1 MSLTK
6 NSFLKSIGYI
16 SVRLKLLK
24 TNHYLLKACINGV
37 EGKFILDS
45 GASSSCIC
53 LSLEN
58 KFKIDSKE
66 NKIKASS
73 ATSNMEDTRLSK
85 NNAIK
90 IRKWRSKISLVSID
104 MTHINK
110 VLNEKETESVDGII
124 GADVLKK
131 SKAVID
137 YESNKLYL
145 KLRFNR
151 F

>member
-16 SVRLKLLK
+16 CVKLKLLK

-53 LSLEN
+53 LSLES
-58 KFKIDSKE
+58 KFKIDSNE

-85 NNAIK
+85 NNTIELG
-90 IRKWRSKISLVSID
+90 KWRSTNNLVSID
-104 MTHINK
+104 MTHINR
-110 VLNEKETESVDGII
+110 VLNEKVTESVDGII

-137 YESNKLYL
+137 YESNKLHL
-145 KLRFNR
+145 KVKI
-151 F
+151 

>member
-6 NSFLKSIGYI
+6 NSFLKSVGYI
-16 SVRLKLLK
+16 SVKLKLLK

-45 GASSSCIC
+45 GASSSCAC

-58 KFKIDSKE
+58 KFKISSKK

-85 NNAIK
+85 NNTIELG
-90 IRKWRSKISLVSID
+90 KWRSKINLVSID
-104 MTHINK
+104 MTHINR
-110 VLNEKETESVDGII
+110 VFSEKETESVDGIL

-145 KLRFNR
+145 KIKI
-151 F
+151 

>member
-16 SVRLKLLK
+16 SVKLKFLK
-24 TNHYLLKACINGV
+24 TNHYLLKACINRV

-58 KFKIDSKE
+58 KFKIDSKK

-85 NNAIK
+85 NNTIEL
-90 IRKWRSKISLVSID
+90 RKWRSKINLVSID
-104 MTHINK
+104 MTHINS
-110 VLNEKETESVDGII
+110 VLNEKVSESVDGII

-131 SKAVID
+131 SKALID

-145 KLRFNR
+145 KL
-151 F
+151 

>member
-6 NSFLKSIGYI
+6 NSFLKSVGYI
-16 SVRLKLLK
+16 SVKLKLLK

-58 KFKIDSKE
+58 KFKISSKK

-85 NNAIK
+85 NNTIK
-90 IRKWRSKISLVSID
+90 IGKWRSTINLVSID
-104 MTHINK
+104 MTHINR
-110 VLNEKETESVDGII
+110 VLSEKETESVDGIM

-145 KLRFNR
+145 KLRFN
-151 F
+151 

>member
-6 NSFLKSIGYI
+6 NSFLKSVGYI
-16 SVRLKLLK
+16 SVKLKILK
-24 TNHYLLKACINGV
+24 TNHYLLKAIINGN

-85 NNAIK
+85 NNTIETG
-90 IRKWRSKISLVSID
+90 KWGSTINLVSID
-104 MTHINK
+104 MTHINR
-110 VLNEKETESVDGII
+110 VLSEKETESVDGII

-145 KLRFNR
+145 KIKI
-151 F
+151 

>member
-45 GASSSCIC
+45 GASSSCMC
-53 LSLEN
+53 LSLES
-58 KFKIDSKE
+58 KFKIDSKK

-85 NNAIK
+85 NNTIELG
-90 IRKWRSKISLVSID
+90 KWRSTINLVSID
-104 MTHINK
+104 MTHINR
-110 VLNEKETESVDGII
+110 VLSEKETESVDGII

-145 KLRFNR
+145 KIKI
-151 F
+151 

>member
-6 NSFLKSIGYI
+6 NSFLKSVGYI
-16 SVRLKLLK
+16 SVKLKLLK

-45 GASSSCIC
+45 GASSSCVC

-58 KFKIDSKE
+58 KFKISSKK
-66 NKIKASS
+66 NKINASS

-85 NNAIK
+85 NNTIELG
-90 IRKWRSKISLVSID
+90 KWRSKINLVSID
-104 MTHINK
+104 MTHINR

-145 KLRFNR
+145 KIKI
-151 F
+151 

>member
-6 NSFLKSIGYI
+6 NSFLKSIGYK
-16 SVRLKLLK
+16 SVKLKLLK

-58 KFKIDSKE
+58 KFKIDSKK

-85 NNAIK
+85 NNTIK
-90 IRKWRSKISLVSID
+90 IGKWRSTINLVSID
-104 MTHINK
+104 MTHINR
-110 VLNEKETESVDGII
+110 VLNEKVTESVDGII

-145 KLRFNR
+145 KIKI
-151 F
+151 

>member
-16 SVRLKLLK
+16 SVKLKLLK
-24 TNHYLLKACINGV
+24 TNHYLLKACINRV

-53 LSLEN
+53 LSLES

-73 ATSNMEDTRLSK
+73 ATSNMEDTCLSK
-85 NNAIK
+85 NNTIK
-90 IRKWRSKISLVSID
+90 IGKWRSTINLVSIN

-110 VLNEKETESVDGII
+110 VLSEKETESVDGIM

-145 KLRFNR
+145 KIKI
-151 F
+151 

>member
-6 NSFLKSIGYI
+6 NSFLKSVGYI
-16 SVRLKLLK
+16 SVKLKLLK

-58 KFKIDSKE
+58 KFKISSKK

-73 ATSNMEDTRLSK
+73 ATSNIEDTRLSK
-85 NNAIK
+85 NNTIK
-90 IRKWRSKISLVSID
+90 IGKWRSTINLISIN
-104 MTHINK
+104 MAHINR
-110 VLNEKETESVDGII
+110 VLSEKETESVDGII

-145 KLRFNR
+145 KIKI
-151 F
+151 

>member
-6 NSFLKSIGYI
+6 NSFLKSLGYI

-90 IRKWRSKISLVSID
+90 IGKWRSIINLVSID
-104 MTHINK
+104 MTHINR

-145 KLRFNR
+145 KIKI
-151 F
+151 

>member
-16 SVRLKLLK
+16 SVKLKFLK

-90 IRKWRSKISLVSID
+90 IRKWRSKISLISID

-110 VLNEKETESVDGII
+110 VLNEKEIESVDGII

-145 KLRFNR
+145 KIKI
-151 F
+151 

>member
-6 NSFLKSIGYI
+6 NSFLKSVGYI
-16 SVRLKLLK
+16 SVTLKLLK

-85 NNAIK
+85 NNTIEL
-90 IRKWRSKISLVSID
+90 RKWKSTINLVSID
-104 MTHINK
+104 MTHINR
-110 VLNEKETESVDGII
+110 VLNEKVTESVDGII

-145 KLRFNR
+145 KIKI
-151 F
+151 

>member
-6 NSFLKSIGYI
+6 NSFLKSVGYI
-16 SVRLKLLK
+16 SVKLKLLK

-45 GASSSCIC
+45 GASSSCAC

-58 KFKIDSKE
+58 KFKISSKK

-85 NNAIK
+85 NNTIK
-90 IRKWRSKISLVSID
+90 IGKWRSIISLVSID
-104 MTHINK
+104 MTHINS
-110 VLNEKETESVDGII
+110 VLNEKVTESVDGIV

-145 KLRFNR
+145 KIKI
-151 F
+151 

>member
-16 SVRLKLLK
+16 SVKLKFLK

-104 MTHINK
+104 MIHINK
-110 VLNEKETESVDGII
+110 VLSEKETESVDGII

-145 KLRFNR
+145 KIKI
-151 F
+151 

>member
-6 NSFLKSIGYI
+6 NSFLKSVGYI
-16 SVRLKLLK
+16 YVKLKLLK
-24 TNHYLLKACINGV
+24 TNHYLLKACVNGV

-45 GASSSCIC
+45 GASSSCMC
-53 LSLEN
+53 LSLES

-73 ATSNMEDTRLSK
+73 ATGKMENTRLSK
-85 NNAIK
+85 DNAIK
-90 IRKWRSKISLVSID
+90 IGKWISKISLVSID
-104 MTHINK
+104 MTQING

-145 KLRFNR
+145 KVKV
-151 F
+151 

>member
-16 SVRLKLLK
+16 SVKLKLLK
-24 TNHYLLKACINGV
+24 TNHYLLKVCINGV
-37 EGKFILDS
+37 DGKFILDS
-45 GASSSCIC
+45 GASSSCVC

-58 KFKIDSKE
+58 KFKIDSKK

-85 NNAIK
+85 NNTIK
-90 IRKWRSKISLVSID
+90 IGKWISKISLVSID
-104 MTHINK
+104 MTHINS
-110 VLNEKETESVDGII
+110 VLNEKVTESVDGII

-145 KLRFNR
+145 KIKI
-151 F
+151 

>member
-6 NSFLKSIGYI
+6 NSFLKSVGYI
-16 SVRLKLLK
+16 SVKLKLLK

-58 KFKIDSKE
+58 KFKIDSKK

-85 NNAIK
+85 NNTIE
-90 IRKWRSKISLVSID
+90 IRKWRSTINLVSID
-104 MTHINK
+104 MTHING
-110 VLNEKETESVDGII
+110 VLSEKETESVDGII

-145 KLRFNR
+145 KIKI
-151 F
+151 

>member
-6 NSFLKSIGYI
+6 NSFLKSVGYI
-16 SVRLKLLK
+16 SVTLKLLK

-45 GASSSCIC
+45 GASSSCMC
-53 LSLEN
+53 LSLES
-58 KFKIDSKE
+58 KFKIDSKK

-85 NNAIK
+85 NNTSK
-90 IRKWRSKISLVSID
+90 IGKWRSTINLVSID
-104 MTHINK
+104 MTHINR
-110 VLNEKETESVDGII
+110 VLSEKETESVDGII

-145 KLRFNR
+145 KIKI
-151 F
+151 

>member
-16 SVRLKLLK
+16 SVKLKLLK

-85 NNAIK
+85 NNTIELG
-90 IRKWRSKISLVSID
+90 KWRSTINLVSID
-104 MTHINK
+104 MTHINR

-145 KLRFNR
+145 KIKI
-151 F
+151 

>member
-16 SVRLKLLK
+16 SVKLKLLK
-24 TNHYLLKACINGV
+24 TNHYLLKACINRV

-58 KFKIDSKE
+58 KFKISSKK

-85 NNAIK
+85 NNTIEL
-90 IRKWRSKISLVSID
+90 RKWRSKINLVSID
-104 MTHINK
+104 MTHINS
-110 VLNEKETESVDGII
+110 VLNEKVTESVDGII

-145 KLRFNR
+145 KIKI
-151 F
+151 

>member
-16 SVRLKLLK
+16 CVKLKLLK

-53 LSLEN
+53 LSLES

-85 NNAIK
+85 NNTIK
-90 IRKWRSKISLVSID
+90 IGKCRGKINLVSID
-104 MTHINK
+104 MTHINR
-110 VLNEKETESVDGII
+110 VLNEKVTESVDGII

-145 KLRFNR
+145 KIKI
-151 F
+151 

>member
-16 SVRLKLLK
+16 SVKLKLLK
-24 TNHYLLKACINGV
+24 TNHYLLKACINRV

-45 GASSSCIC
+45 GASSSCTC

-58 KFKIDSKE
+58 KFKISSKK

-85 NNAIK
+85 NNTIEL
-90 IRKWRSKISLVSID
+90 RKWRSKINLVSID
-104 MTHINK
+104 MTHINS
-110 VLNEKETESVDGII
+110 VLNEKVTESVDGII

-131 SKAVID
+131 SKALID

-145 KLRFNR
+145 KL
-151 F
+151 

>member
-6 NSFLKSIGYI
+6 NSFLKSVGYI
-16 SVRLKLLK
+16 SVKLKLLK

-45 GASSSCIC
+45 GASSSCMC
-53 LSLEN
+53 LSLES
-58 KFKIDSKE
+58 KFKIDSKK

-85 NNAIK
+85 NNTIEL
-90 IRKWRSKISLVSID
+90 RKWRSTINLVSIN
-104 MTHINK
+104 MTHINR
-110 VLNEKETESVDGII
+110 VLSEKETESVDGII

-145 KLRFNR
+145 KIKI
-151 F
+151 

>member
-1 MSLTK
+1 MTLTK
-6 NSFLKSIGYI
+6 NSFLKSVGYI
-16 SVRLKLLK
+16 SVKLKLLK

-53 LSLEN
+53 LSLES

-85 NNAIK
+85 NNTIEL
-90 IRKWRSKISLVSID
+90 RKWRGKINLVSID
-104 MTHINK
+104 MTHINRI
-110 VLNEKETESVDGII
+110 LNEKETESVDGII

-145 KLRFNR
+145 KIKI
-151 F
+151 

>member
-90 IRKWRSKISLVSID
+90 IRKWRSTINLVSIN

-110 VLNEKETESVDGII
+110 VLSEKETESVDGIM

-145 KLRFNR
+145 KIKI
-151 F
+151 

>member
-6 NSFLKSIGYI
+6 NSFLKSIGYK
-16 SVRLKLLK
+16 SVKLKLLK

-37 EGKFILDS
+37 VGKFILDS

-85 NNAIK
+85 NNTIK
-90 IRKWRSKISLVSID
+90 IGKWLNKISLVSID
-104 MTHINK
+104 MNHINR
-110 VLNEKETESVDGII
+110 VLNEKVTESVDGII

-145 KLRFNR
+145 KIKI
-151 F
+151 

>member
-16 SVRLKLLK
+16 SVKLKLLK

-85 NNAIK
+85 NNTIE
-90 IRKWRSKISLVSID
+90 IRKWRSTINLVSID
-104 MTHINK
+104 MTHINR
-110 VLNEKETESVDGII
+110 VLSEKETESVDGII

-145 KLRFNR
+145 KVKI
-151 F
+151 

>member
-16 SVRLKLLK
+16 SVKLKLLK
-24 TNHYLLKACINGV
+24 TNHYLLKARINGV

-58 KFKIDSKE
+58 KFKIDSKK

-85 NNAIK
+85 NNTIEL
-90 IRKWRSKISLVSID
+90 RKWRSTINLVSID
-104 MTHINK
+104 MTHINR

-145 KLRFNR
+145 KIMI
-151 F
+151 

>member
-6 NSFLKSIGYI
+6 NSFLKSIGYK
-16 SVRLKLLK
+16 SVKLKLLK
-24 TNHYLLKACINGV
+24 TNHCLLKACINGV
-37 EGKFILDS
+37 VGKFILDS

-58 KFKIDSKE
+58 KFKIDSKK

-85 NNAIK
+85 NNTIEL
-90 IRKWRSKISLVSID
+90 RKWRSKINLVSID
-104 MTHINK
+104 MTHINS
-110 VLNEKETESVDGII
+110 VLNEKVTESVDGII

-131 SKAVID
+131 SKALID

-145 KLRFNR
+145 KL
-151 F
+151 

>member
-6 NSFLKSIGYI
+6 NSFLKSVGYI
-16 SVRLKLLK
+16 SVTLKLLK

-58 KFKIDSKE
+58 KFKIDSKK

-85 NNAIK
+85 NNTIK
-90 IRKWRSKISLVSID
+90 IGKWRSTINLVSID
-104 MTHINK
+104 MTHINR
-110 VLNEKETESVDGII
+110 VLSEKETESVDGII

-145 KLRFNR
+145 KIKI
-151 F
+151 

>member
-58 KFKIDSKE
+58 KFKVISQKSKE
-66 NKIKASS
+66 KASS
-73 ATSNMEDTRLSK
+73 ANSEMTHTKISKSNAIQIGKWEDKIDLISFDMNHI
-85 NNAIK
+85 NNALSQKK
-90 IRKWRSKISLVSID
+90 IPAI
-104 MTHINK
+104 
-110 VLNEKETESVDGII
+110 DGII

-137 YESNKLYL
+137 YESNKLYF
-145 KLRFNR
+145 KL
-151 F
+151 

>member
-24 TNHYLLKACINGV
+24 TNHYLLKACVNGV

-45 GASSSCIC
+45 GASSSCMC
-53 LSLEN
+53 LSLES
-58 KFKIDSKE
+58 KFKIDSKK

-85 NNAIK
+85 NNTIK
-90 IRKWRSKISLVSID
+90 IEKWRSTINLVSID

-110 VLNEKETESVDGII
+110 VLNEKKTESVDGII

-145 KLRFNR
+145 KIKF
-151 F
+151 

>member
-6 NSFLKSIGYI
+6 NSFLKSVGYI
-16 SVRLKLLK
+16 SVKLKLLK

-45 GASSSCIC
+45 GASSSCMC
-53 LSLEN
+53 LSLES
-58 KFKIDSKE
+58 KFKIDSKK

-85 NNAIK
+85 NNTIK
-90 IRKWRSKISLVSID
+90 IGKWRSTINLVSID
-104 MTHINK
+104 MTHINR
-110 VLNEKETESVDGII
+110 VLSEKETESVDGII

-145 KLRFNR
+145 KIKI
-151 F
+151 

>member
-6 NSFLKSIGYI
+6 NSFLKSVGYI
-16 SVRLKLLK
+16 SVKLKLLK

-45 GASSSCIC
+45 GASSSCMC

-58 KFKIDSKE
+58 KFKIDSKK

-85 NNAIK
+85 NNTIE
-90 IRKWRSKISLVSID
+90 IRKWRSTINLVSID
-104 MTHINK
+104 MTHINR
-110 VLNEKETESVDGII
+110 VLSEKETESVDGII

-145 KLRFNR
+145 KIKI
-151 F
+151 

>member
-6 NSFLKSIGYI
+6 NSFLKSVGYI
-16 SVRLKLLK
+16 SVTLKLLK

-85 NNAIK
+85 NNTIK
-90 IRKWRSKISLVSID
+90 IGKWLSKISLVSID
-104 MTHINK
+104 MNHINR
-110 VLNEKETESVDGII
+110 VLNEKVTESVDGIV

-137 YESNKLYL
+137 YESNKLYM
-145 KLRFNR
+145 KIKI
-151 F
+151 